1 MRTVPR
7 VGTRKGQAPRRCVVL
22 SDHEREVL
30 YEIQRRLLVQDPS
43 FARSF
48 DTNAKRL
55 HRGSPDLVERT
66 YTISLVVGLATWD
79 PVAVGAP
86 AGALLV
92 AAVAAVTWE
101 VRQRRMDRP

>member
-1 MRTVPR
+1 
-7 VGTRKGQAPRRCVVL
+7 VL
-22 SDHEREVL
+22 SDYEREVL
-30 YEIQRRLLVQDPS
+30 YEIQRRLLVEDPS

-48 DTNAKRL
+48 DTDAKRL

-66 YTISLVVGLATWD
+66 YTISLVVSLAI
-79 PVAVGAP
+79 VVILLAVRAP

-92 AAVAAVTWE
+92 AAVAAVIWE